1 MQNRGVL
8 LLVSAL
14 CVASSSA
21 RAADEAMPESR
32 IPTVTRWVKLF
43 TKLENNL
50 AASLKARDEAALQ
63 NLLADDFE
71 LRTGSMP
78 GSPMPRA
85 EWTRSLL
92 LRRDVRLQHDLVGY
106 SIEQMAGH
114 ELGNHAAVSF
124 VEKRASGSGIKAAPN
139 IFVVDVWKRSGDDWK
154 LAIRY
159 ASAAS
164 RDVVIPGASTESP
177 AIPKKC

>member
-14 CVASSSA
+14 CVASPSA

-85 EWTRSLL
+85 EWIRSLL

-106 SIEQMAGH
+106 SI
-114 ELGNHAAVSF
+114 
-124 VEKRASGSGIKAAPN
+124 EKRASGSGIKAAPN